1 MVRKIALL
9 LAALLVLIQF
19 IRPEKNANPELST
32 ADISQVYAMPAAV
45 KNILVQ
51 SCYDCHSNHT
61 RYPWYAHI
69 QPVAWWLNS
78 HIQEGKEHLNFSEFG
93 TYPAKKANHK
103 LEEVEEAV
111 TDGWMPL
118 DSYLWVHRDARLTA
132 DQAQAVAD
140 WARELRGGAAAGH

>member
-32 ADISQVYAMPAAV
+32 ADISQVYAMPGAV

>member
-1 MVRKIALL
+1 MVKKMALL
-9 LAALLVLIQF
+9 FAALLVLIQF

-32 ADISQVYAMPAAV
+32 ADISQVYTMPAAV

-51 SCYDCHSNHT
+51 SCYDCHSNNT

-132 DQAQAVAD
+132 EQAQAVAD